1 MGALQQRR
9 RGAAS
14 GKVAGAAQPRARQR
28 RACPRVRCGAHRVG
42 RTTRNGVRGGVKFD
56 RPALARSN
64 AIVAGSD
71 AVFAPHHILSDLVIT
86 LSRSRSLQGGT
97 GDAGAGA
104 SAAALPAAQESG
116 GGSCTVGRLPSIEL
130 GALSLVRACS
140 VSEACAR
147 GPSAGS
153 RSGAGALRRE
163 GPVIPYPIQ
172 PSNVFTSRPPT
183 ERLQFCTVSPAS
195 GWQALALAPQ
205 QLQG

>member
-71 AVFAPHHILSDLVIT
+71 AVFAPHHFSDPGHHSLSFSIAPRRHRRRGG
-86 LSRSRSLQGGT
+86 RSVGGGAACCT
-97 GDAGAGA
+97 GVWWGFLHGG
-104 SAAALPAAQESG
+104 AAAVDRVRRAEPRKGMQCIRS
-116 GGSCTVGRLPSIEL
+116 
-130 GALSLVRACS
+130 VRARA
-140 VSEACAR
+140 VGGFAKRRRGTEKGRAR
-147 GPSAGS
+147 HSISNPT
-153 RSGAGALRRE
+153 
-163 GPVIPYPIQ
+163 IQ
-172 PSNVFTSRPPT
+172 RVHI
-183 ERLQFCTVSPAS
+183 AS
-195 GWQALALAPQ
+195 SD
-205 QLQG
+205 